1 LQHHPRSFADAS
13 GKASV
18 RKEIHLHGAE
28 GAMNIQYTVPE
39 AELTLFWQGVLWRCQ
54 QPNNQDFRE
63 PFLIVS
69 GHDLKLHSKRA
80 SAAEAQADF
89 LQHLDQCFRV
99 EDRHLPPEDCWL
111 DFGIEDTSE
120 ANLKTVVTLL

>member
-1 LQHHPRSFADAS
+1 
-13 GKASV
+13 
-18 RKEIHLHGAE
+18 
-28 GAMNIQYTVPE
+28 MNIQYTVPE